1 MSEYDISFYKMM
13 EESSKAAAFEMLT
26 PIIRLLNPRSV
37 YDFGCGEGVWLK
49 VVKSLNENI
58 DILGFDGE
66 YVLKD
71 NLKIPE
77 ECFVTC
83 DLSRVMKGYKC
94 DLALSIEVAEHIEE
108 QYSDVF
114 IDNIVNCSDNIL
126 FSAAIPGQGGIH
138 HVNEQFQEYW
148 IKKFEERG
156 YTVDLSVRN
165 YFWNNNRITPWR
177 KQNILF
183 FSKKGICL
191 FPDAKPISSIVH
203 PDMFKLKVEN
213 LDNSVFYK
221 IQTD

>member
-1 MSEYDISFYKMM
+1 MSEYDDSFYRMM
-13 EESSKAAAFEMLT
+13 EASSKAAAFEMLG
-26 PIIRLLNPRSV
+26 PILRLLNPQSV
-37 YDFGCGEGVWLK
+37 YDFGCGEGIWLN
-49 VVKSLNENI
+49 VVKSLNKNI
-58 DILGFDGE
+58 DVLGFDGKH
-66 YVLKD
+66 VLKD

-77 ECFVTC
+77 DCFVTC
-83 DLSRVMKGYKC
+83 DLSKIVRGYRC

-114 IDNIVNCSDNIL
+114 IENIVNCSDNIL
-126 FSAAIPGQGGIH
+126 FSAAIPGQGGIN

-156 YTVDLSVRN
+156 YIVDFSVRN

-183 FSKKGICL
+183 FSKKGISL

-203 PDMFKLKVEN
+203 PDMFKIKVEN

-221 IQTD
+221 I